1 MTTVPA
7 GGVCLDQVSLLS
19 GSLDQGPLQACC
31 GLQVIRAR
39 EKRPNRVLFSA
50 WLQSAYVEVPSVELK
65 RADLDKVGLSVELI
79 ATSHNIS

>member
-7 GGVCLDQVSLLS
+7 RGVCLDQVSPYQAALTR
-19 GSLDQGPLQACC
+19 GLQACC

-65 RADLDKVGLSVELI
+65 RADLDKVGLSVEVI